1 MSAQARKITP
11 VRGNTMEK
19 NRIKT
24 KLVPFILEHVRRDE
38 DGLWIEPFLGTGAVA
53 FNLAPKRKVPGREG
67 TNILRIPTS
76 RYGNR
81 ISSLRS

>member
-1 MSAQARKITP
+1 
-11 VRGNTMEK
+11 MEK
-19 NRIKT
+19 NSILVPPVKCQGIKT